1 MKTHA
6 DYRKLAEDCVRLAR
20 TASTPWRRSTLLNIA
35 HTWLQ
40 LADRADGD
48 QASGVEDRIMRNGE
62 RSA

>member
-6 DYRKLAEDCVRLAR
+6 DYRKLAEDCVRLAE

-40 LADRADGD
+40 LADQVGSD
-48 QASGVEDRIMRNGE
+48 QASGVEDRIMRNTV
-62 RSA
+62 